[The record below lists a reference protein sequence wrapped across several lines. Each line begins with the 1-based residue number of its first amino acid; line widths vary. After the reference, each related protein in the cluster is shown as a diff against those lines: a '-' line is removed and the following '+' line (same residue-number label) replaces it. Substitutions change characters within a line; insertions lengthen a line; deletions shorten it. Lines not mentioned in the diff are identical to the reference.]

1 MSKHKNGTQALKHL
15 RQTRKKNEK
24 NEKKR
29 AS

>member
-24 NEKKR
+24 KR